1 MIVAAINPFCAAA
14 PREVNT
20 EVGASSVHLVRL
32 RIARIDL
39 GLQFVHTD
47 RSFLFLVGVAVSQV
61 LIVPNIV
68 VIVAFDICSIFL
80 QFCYLPAGRFLHPLV
95 HLQLL

>member
-1 MIVAAINPFCAAA
+1 MIVAAINPLRAAA
-14 PREVNT
+14 SREVNT
-20 EVGASSVHLVRL
+20 EISASSIHLVRL
-32 RIARIDL
+32 GIARIDL
-39 GLQFVHTD
+39 RLQFVHTD

-80 QFCYLPAGRFLHPLV
+80 QFCYLSAGRFLHPLV